1 MHSRAYRRGLAC
13 SLLVAVICAPPAWA
27 SEDAPEAAAAAQ
39 LRQQAPATPRVQS
52 IRRLGG
58 PNRFVAPVRTVDA
71 LRRSMSRPNIQ
82 RDIGLVMEGAGLGS
96 ISAEAQR
103 ILGQGMVTETTMA
116 PGTTMEFMALR
127 RSGRAGIVRNV
138 RWDGRQAVEGYQFI
152 IDNLSETYTFFVPE
166 VCGNIALVSRE
177 PSREAARRA
186 AEAAAAAAA
195 KAAADKAAADKAAA
209 DKAAADKAA
218 ADKAAADK
226 AAADKAAADKAAA
239 DKAAADKAA
248 AAKAAADKAAADKAA
263 ADKAAADKAA
273 ADAAEAARR
282 AEEAR
287 QAEAAR
293 LAQEERDAARRPF
306 LMGMFGKQ
314 QRQYDD
320 TDPSDIFTLTNP
332 VHAAGDALIG
342 VKGGVAFKLS
352 PHWSFSPALGFA
364 VNTEHGE
371 RSTLFGDT
379 ELNYTFLRNGLSFGT
394 GLTFWDMTHSEIFT
408 PGWLG
413 TVGFPV
419 WRSSEKKHDLYIA
432 GEWRQ
437 FFDRMS
443 DPDVNYMFW
452 GGVKYVFK

>member
-1 MHSRAYRRGLAC
+1 MWAL
-13 SLLVAVICAPPAWA
+13 PDWA
-27 SEDAPEAAAAAQ
+27 SEDAAAGEAA
-39 LRQQAPATPRVQS
+39 QQQQPPVPARVQS
-52 IRRLGG
+52 LRRLGG
-58 PNRFVAPVRTVDA
+58 ATTRFVAPIRTVDA

-82 RDIGLVMEGAGLGS
+82 RDIARVMEGAGVGS
-96 ISAEAQR
+96 LTADVQR
-103 ILGQGMVTETTMA
+103 ILSQGMVTETTMA

-127 RSGRAGIVRNV
+127 RGGRAGIMRNQ
-138 RWDGRQAVEGYQFI
+138 RWDGRQAVEGYEFI

-166 VCGNIALVSRE
+166 ICGNIALVRRE

-186 AEAAAAAAA
+186 AE
-195 KAAADKAAADKAAA
+195 
-209 DKAAADKAA
+209 
-218 ADKAAADK
+218 
-226 AAADKAAADKAAA
+226 
-239 DKAAADKAA
+239 AA

-306 LMGMFGKQ
+306 LMGMVGKQ

-320 TDPSDIFTLTNP
+320 HDPSDIFTLTNP

-342 VKGGVAFKLS
+342 VKGGIAFKLS

-364 VNTEHGE
+364 GNTEHGE

-379 ELNYTFLRNGLSFGT
+379 EVTYTFLRKPVSFGT
-394 GLTFWDMTHSEIFT
+394 GLTFWDWTHDDIFT
-408 PGWLG
+408 LGWLG

-419 WRSSEKKHDLYIA
+419 WKSDAKKHNLYIA